1 LREAAT
7 APSPVSG
14 LPRGGGGGGGRAD
27 HWHRP
32 GQQGVDAL
40 IVQPDPID
48 SGQSGGAGG
57 PEGCPVVIARVE
69 ARVCWVVIP
78 PVSRHRALAAR
89 RRDVVDTVLDVS
101 MRNP

>member
-1 LREAAT
+1 
-7 APSPVSG
+7 
-14 LPRGGGGGGGRAD
+14 
-27 HWHRP
+27 
-32 GQQGVDAL
+32 
-40 IVQPDPID
+40 
-48 SGQSGGAGG
+48 
-57 PEGCPVVIARVE
+57 VVITRVE